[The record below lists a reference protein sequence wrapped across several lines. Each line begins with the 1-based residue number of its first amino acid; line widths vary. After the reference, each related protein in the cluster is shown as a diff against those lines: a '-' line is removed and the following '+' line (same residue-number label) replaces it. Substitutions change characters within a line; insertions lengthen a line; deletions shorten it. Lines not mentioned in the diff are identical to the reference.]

1 MSRRSEHPIRQSP
14 SPPPD
19 AGADATA
26 PAFVPF
32 ADDAAVRTLGAF
44 SIENGTA
51 RIALHGSLD
60 LTRDRAGLAR
70 ALALRAA
77 VDAIVAA
84 LQAMDLPD
92 AVAEDAPDAPMVKNP
107 FA

>member
-1 MSRRSEHPIRQSP
+1 MSRRASRRGEQAR
-14 SPPPD
+14 
-19 AGADATA
+19 TA
-26 PAFVPF
+26 PVEDFRPF
-32 ADDAAVRTLGAF
+32 ADDATVRVFGDLSF
-44 SIENGTA
+44 ENGTA

-70 ALALRAA
+70 ALQLKAT

-84 LQAMDLPD
+84 LQGQDLPD
-92 AVAEDAPDAPMVKNP
+92 AVAEETRAPRTVKNP